1 MKEFKELNLKEELIN
16 ALAKQGLINM
26 TPIQEMAIPV
36 ALEGKN
42 IVAQSETGT
51 GKTLAYLLPILNNI
65 DFSKKELQAVIL
77 APTHELVSQINSAI
91 DDITKELEEKISSII
106 IVGSGN
112 IKRQME
118 ALKKKP
124 QIIVGSSGRVL
135 ELINKKKIS
144 PYTVKTLVM
153 DEGDKLLHYKNIE
166 EVNSIRKSM
175 MRDTQKLLFSATL
188 TDETITVVDKVME
201 NYEIIKATQ
210 GNEVN
215 ADIDHGYFFVQ
226 SRDKIDTLRR
236 VIHASKAERILVF
249 INRNYDLTVTLERLR
264 YHKIKVDS
272 LHGENSK
279 ERRQRALEDFRKGK
293 IQVLMASDV
302 AARGLD
308 IKGLTHII
316 NLDIPEDPK
325 NYLHRVGR
333 VGRAGT
339 TGTAYSIVEKSEE
352 RVIKRYE
359 DAFGIKIP
367 ERVTYEGDIMDK
379 AEKNERMPKREEK
392 VIDERVKRVVSATSK
407 KKNSSVSKALSRRR

>member
-1 MKEFKELNLKEELIN
+1 MKEFKELNLKEEIVN
-16 ALAKQGLINM
+16 ALAKQGLIKM

-65 DFSKKELQAVIL
+65 DVSKKELQAVIL

-201 NYEIIKATQ
+201 NYEVIKATE

-215 ADIDHGYFFVQ
+215 TDIDHGYFFVQ

-279 ERRQRALEDFRKGK
+279 ERRKRALEDFRNGK

-359 DAFGIKIP
+359 EAFGIKIP

-379 AEKNERMPKREEK
+379 AERTERMPKREEK
-392 VIDERVKRVVSATSK
+392 VVDERVKRVVSATSK